1 MIGWRMVRA
10 AWRLSWPHPLIPWRS
25 PLVRWRLET
34 YGITDAQNRLLHA
47 EQITAPIFWRFA
59 WQRRRHL
66 WSFLRWA
73 AELS

>member
-1 MIGWRMVRA
+1 MIGFRMLSV
-10 AWRLSWPHPLIPWRS
+10 AWRLSWPHVLTPWRS

-34 YGITDAQNRLLHA
+34 YGITDAQGHLLHA
-47 EQITAPIFWRFA
+47 EQITAPIFRRFA
-59 WQRRRHL
+59 WQRRRNL